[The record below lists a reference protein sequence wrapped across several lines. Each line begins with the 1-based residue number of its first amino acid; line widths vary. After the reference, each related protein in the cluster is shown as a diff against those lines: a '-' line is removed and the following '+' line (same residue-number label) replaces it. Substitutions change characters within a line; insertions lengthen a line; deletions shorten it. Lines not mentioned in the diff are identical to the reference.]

1 MAAEFETDLFEKL
14 QSKLE
19 KHKGWHTTQYELYG
33 GKWTPSSL
41 GISVSPELDAK
52 IEVYLDLS
60 RIEIDYLANQM
71 NFDVLIGDEWNL
83 IDYLEMGNCDRVFR
97 SLIKNSMIGSCA
109 FVSITPGNVENGEPP
124 VVYTPYTG
132 YEATGIL
139 NSRTGKLDAGIAIDK
154 YNDDGTAKSYL
165 LFLPDGTYEYID
177 GNIER
182 IYESKTGVQLVPFVY
197 DQDLASRPF
206 GRARTSSAQRTIA
219 GSAIRTLKRAEL
231 SSEFFASPLR
241 YIFTKADEDGSEN
254 ILEVWNSTIGALL
267 EMQTEN
273 GVDHPEMG
281 QLASSS
287 PEPFIKQFNMFI
299 EQYAANAAMSPQE
312 FGVAPSNGALSADAE
327 AERSKKMKD
336 LLAECQSAYGDS
348 IKQVAIHTASILGL
362 EIVPEMY
369 RMKTAWVQTTLDSDL
384 GKIGDA
390 LGKLFAAIPDLQNT
404 DIAFEKLG
412 ISKRSRIDRTGGLPD
427 SSPAKRLTSLSD
439 ELKQII
445 TDNSNDPENR
455 ISGLAPSD
463 TIDE

>member
-1 MAAEFETDLFEKL
+1 MAEFEAELFEKL
-14 QSKLE
+14 RSKLE
-19 KHKGWHTTQYELYG
+19 KYEDWHKTQYELYS
-33 GKWTPSSL
+33 GKWTPESL
-41 GISVSPELDAK
+41 GISVSPDLDGK

-60 RIEIDYLANQM
+60 RIEVDYLANQL
-71 NFDVLIGDEWNL
+71 NFDVLVGDEWNL
-83 IDYLEMGNCDRVFR
+83 IDYLEMGNCDRVLR

-109 FVSITPGNVENGEPP
+109 FVSITPGTPENGEPP

-139 NSRTGKLDAGIAIDK
+139 NSRTGKLDAGLAINT
-154 YNDDGTAKSYL
+154 YNEDGTAKTYL
-165 LFLPDGTYEYID
+165 LFLPDGTYEYNEE
-177 GNIER
+177 GNIEK

-206 GRARTSSAQRTIA
+206 GRARTSTSQRTLV

-241 YIFTKADEDGSEN
+241 YVFTKADEDDNEN
-254 ILEVWNSTIGALL
+254 VLEVWNSTIGALL
-267 EMQTEN
+267 EMQTET
-273 GVDHPEMG
+273 GVDSPTIG

-312 FGVAPSNGALSADAE
+312 FGVSPANGALSADAE

-336 LLAECQSAYGDS
+336 LLAECQSAYGDA
-348 IKQVAIHTASILGL
+348 IKQLAIHTASILGL
-362 EIVPEMY
+362 DVVPEMY
-369 RMKTAWVQTTLDSDL
+369 MMKTAWVQTTLDSDL

-390 LGKLFAAIPDLQNT
+390 LGKLFAAVPDLQQT

-412 ISKRSRIDRTGGLPD
+412 ISKRSRIDRSGGLPD
-427 SSPAKRLTSLSD
+427 DGASKRLSSLSD
-439 ELKQII
+439 ELKQAI

-455 ISGLAPSD
+455 ISGISPAD
-463 TIDE
+463 IIEE